1 MPVQLT
7 TSSDIGTTASCNSG
21 RNWTPAIRSAH
32 SLQVHTILL
41 IEQIDWLGW
50 RDTDTMQLV
59 CEITKHLLAISW
71 QFCCSLP
78 LRLPSLL
85 QPMTMCPHA
94 NPGQRLTF
102 PIHTSPIP
110 GFSSLHGFHSVRAWE
125 VLSTNPGACFTK
137 LTVPA

>member
-7 TSSDIGTTASCNSG
+7 TSSDIGTTASTVAG
-21 RNWTPAIRSAH
+21 IGH
-32 SLQVHTILL
+32 LHL
-41 IEQIDWLGW
+41 DWLGW
-50 RDTDTMQLV
+50 RHTDTMQLV
-59 CEITKHLLAISW
+59 CEITKCLLAISW

-102 PIHTSPIP
+102 PIHTSPIL
-110 GFSSLHGFHSVRAWE
+110 GFHSLHGSHSVRAWE
-125 VLSTNPGACFTK
+125 VPSTNPGSSIAACFSK
-137 LTVPA
+137 LTVLVHKLNFYSER